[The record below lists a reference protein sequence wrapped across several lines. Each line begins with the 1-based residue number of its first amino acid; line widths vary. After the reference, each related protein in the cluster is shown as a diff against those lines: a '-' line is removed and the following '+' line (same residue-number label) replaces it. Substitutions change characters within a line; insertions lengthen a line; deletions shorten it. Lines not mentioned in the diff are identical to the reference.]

1 MYKIEDL
8 EQPPAYGHK
17 LSFPCRDMLVTE
29 RFLYLTDTTAK
40 RLSVVSSKLSE
51 CRRHDDLVRIVTLK
65 LYTHVRHSILLCTSH
80 FYFLKYFCRT
90 SAQNLWWTPSS
101 LLGKKGLYHFT
112 RYPIQGLFKA
122 AQSQLCLPVAQV

>member
-51 CRRHDDLVRIVTLK
+51 CRRHDDLVRMVSLK
-65 LYTHVRHSILLCTSH
+65 
-80 FYFLKYFCRT
+80 
-90 SAQNLWWTPSS
+90 
-101 LLGKKGLYHFT
+101 
-112 RYPIQGLFKA
+112 
-122 AQSQLCLPVAQV
+122 